1 MTTFVIDT
9 DNNIAAHAEAPV
21 SANETTTFASQKEL
35 AKLTAEWPISRL
47 VEVWN
52 SFAGAVP
59 FDDLKAVKKFTDRK
73 SAVGRIWS
81 AVQRLTPAV
90 AQQAPD
96 VAPKKARSKKDAPPA
111 KPSTKGQNDVPSARD
126 GSKKAEV
133 LEMMRRKD
141 GATLAEIMKVT
152 GWQAHTVRGFVAG
165 TLKKMGVAVESFR
178 TDGKERTYRVAK

>member
-9 DNNIAAHAEAPV
+9 DNNITAHAEAPA
-21 SANETTTFASQKEL
+21 SASETNTFATQKEL
-35 AKLTAEWPISRL
+35 AKLTAEWPTSRL

-52 SFAGAVP
+52 SFAGGVP
-59 FDDLKAVKKFTDRK
+59 FDDLKPVKKFTDRK
-73 SAVGRIWS
+73 SAVARIWK
-81 AVQRLTPAV
+81 AVQRLTPV
-90 AQQAPD
+90 AAAQAP
-96 VAPKKARSKKDAPPA
+96 ADAA
-111 KPSTKGQNDVPSARD
+111 KPKGRTKGQKDAGTARD

-165 TLKKMGVAVESFR
+165 TLMKMGVAVESFR